1 MSLKEKLQKLAYEKS
16 APCVSISLNTHRTY
30 PDNSQDEI
38 LLKNLTKEAEN
49 RIINEFGKRPVEA
62 LLNKIDNISKEI
74 DVNYNL
80 DSLHI
85 FLSNDTQE
93 IIKLPFPIPENQ
105 VQITSNFALRPIIR
119 AYSSSKEYMILLLS
133 QSGSYLYKAFND
145 GIVEEIR
152 EEGFPFSENLHYI
165 THSDKRSDPKQ
176 VDDMVREYFN
186 KIDKAVVK
194 IYQKENIPCIVICT
208 EDNYSKLLQVADI
221 PKIYN
226 GYHSI
231 NYNDTATHTIAAQAW
246 KLIQEIQKTERA
258 ESISEVKEAVAQGTV
273 LTDLQEIYQAALDGK
288 GDLLIIHHGFS
299 QPVLMRGD
307 RNFDIV
313 TDLSLPNVIDDITS
327 NIAWEVFSRN
337 GRVIFTAQDEIKELG
352 DIVMKTRY

>member
-1 MSLKEKLQKLAYEKS
+1 M
-16 APCVSISLNTHRTY
+16 
-30 PDNSQDEI
+30 
-38 LLKNLTKEAEN
+38 
-49 RIINEFGKRPVEA
+49 
-62 LLNKIDNISKEI
+62 
-74 DVNYNL
+74 
-80 DSLHI
+80 
-85 FLSNDTQE
+85 
-93 IIKLPFPIPENQ
+93 
-105 VQITSNFALRPIIR
+105 
-119 AYSSSKEYMILLLS
+119 
-133 QSGSYLYKAFND
+133 
-145 GIVEEIR
+145 
-152 EEGFPFSENLHYI
+152 
-165 THSDKRSDPKQ
+165 
-176 VDDMVREYFN
+176 
-186 KIDKAVVK
+186 
-194 IYQKENIPCIVICT
+194 CT

-288 GDLLIIHHGFS
+288 GDLLIIHHDFS